1 MKTKN
6 ASLDWLCNPEIFQVN
21 REPAHSDHNFTLYGQ
36 ESRQYLNGTW
46 KFSYASCPAER
57 KKDFYQRDFDIEAL
71 DNIEVPGHIQL
82 QGYGRPQYV
91 NVMYP
96 WDGQQKAQAPEVPMD
111 VNPVGSYVKDIIFD
125 KNIMS
130 GKRQYIS
137 FQGVETAF
145 YLYINGQ
152 FVGYAEDSFTPSE
165 FDITEYITE
174 NVNRIGVEV
183 YQRSSAS
190 WLEDQDFFRFSGIFR
205 DVFVYA
211 VPEAHIR
218 DIFVHTS
225 LSEEYK
231 DCELKLDTKIDCH
244 SEEKDFSASLVLKD
258 KEGTSVISAENL
270 ALSELSEA
278 AYLIE
283 AAHLWSAENPYLYTL
298 IITIKKQSDEIEKI
312 TQKIGMRKFEMKQ
325 GLMLINGKRI
335 EFNGVNRHEFNCHK
349 GRAVTKED
357 MLWDI
362 RFMKQHNI
370 NAVRTCHYPDAS
382 LWYDLCDEYGIYMI
396 GETNLETHGTW
407 TIHGKDPLE
416 TCIPG
421 NRPEWQEAVLD
432 RANSMLQR
440 DKNHP
445 AILIWSCGNE
455 SFGGENI
462 YKMSQLFR
470 EKDPSRLVHYEG
482 IYHDRR
488 YPDTSDMESQMYT
501 RPWDIEE
508 YLNNNP
514 KKPFICCEYMH
525 AMGNSCGGIKDYT
538 DLLDKYPM
546 YQGAF
551 IWDYIDQALY
561 KKLPDGSEV
570 LCYGGDFDEVP
581 DDGNFCG
588 DGIVRADRQPYA
600 KAAEVKFVYQQIK
613 LEPDFQGVRIR
624 NKRLFEDTKDLLLK
638 IEVLKN
644 GKVIKTLE
652 KEIIVEPLSESYFK
666 INLEDDI
673 KEAGE
678 YFVQAFLVLK
688 QDTLWAE
695 AGYELMSGRSE
706 PKIVQEKE
714 DLKDTKALSSSF
726 MKNGIFVVNGDR
738 NVGIHGKH
746 FDITFSKGGGLI
758 SLQYKKKEMLA
769 EKPKLCFYR
778 ASTDNDRGCNYMFDS
793 GVWEFAERWQRCIA
807 FEMQETEQEITLN
820 YVYELP
826 IAEGGML
833 VVNDKRENK
842 RRKNNQTENEKKKD
856 DKKKEEATAENQGN
870 RRKGI
875 TVNVG
880 YTITS
885 NGRINVRLHYPGA
898 QGLPELPLFG
908 MQFVLKKEFNN
919 FKYYGIGPW
928 ENYCDRNH
936 GGKIGIFSGTAEK
949 NMEGYLKPQSCG
961 NRTETRWMETND
973 GQTTLRFS
981 AGNGEKPFQFT
992 VLPYNE
998 TELETAAHYEN
1009 LPAVQY
1015 TYVKILPVHM
1025 GVGGDDS
1032 WGSQVREN
1040 CRIQSNQKIEYCF
1053 DMQMK

>member
-1 MKTKN
+1 MTTEN
-6 ASLDWLCNPEIFQVN
+6 ASPDWLCNPEIFQVN
-21 REPAHSDHNFTLYGQ
+21 REPAHSDHKFTLYGQ
-36 ESRQYLNGTW
+36 NSRQSLNGTW
-46 KFSYASCPAER
+46 KFAYADCPAKR
-57 KKDFYQRDFDIEAL
+57 QKDFYKWEFDIEGL
-71 DNIEVPGHIQL
+71 DNIQVPGHIQL

-96 WDGQQKAQAPEVPMD
+96 WDGQQEAQAPKIPMD
-111 VNPVGSYVKDIIFD
+111 ANPVGSYVRDIVFD
-125 KNIMS
+125 KNILS

-145 YLYINGQ
+145 YLYINEK

-174 NVNRIGVEV
+174 GVNRIGVEV

-218 DIFVHTS
+218 DLFVHTN
-225 LSEEYK
+225 LSDDYK
-231 DCELKLDTKIDCH
+231 DCELKLDTKIDCYG
-244 SEEKDFSASLVLKD
+244 EEKDFSASLLLKD
-258 KEGTSVISAENL
+258 KEGKCIVSAEKL
-270 ALSELSEA
+270 TLSELPKAS
-278 AYLIE
+278 YLIE
-283 AAHLWSAENPYLYTL
+283 NAHLWSAENPYLYTC
-298 IITIKKQSDEIEKI
+298 IITIKEQEHEIERI
-312 TQKIGMRKFEMKQ
+312 IQKIGMRKFEMKQ

-335 EFNGVNRHEFNCHK
+335 EFNGVNRHEFNCRT
-349 GRAVTKED
+349 GRVVTKED

-382 LWYDLCDEYGIYMI
+382 YWYDLCDEYGIYMI

-407 TIHGKDPLE
+407 TISGKEPLE

-421 NRPEWQEAVLD
+421 NRPEWREAVLD

-445 AILIWSCGNE
+445 AVLIWSCGNE

-462 YKMSQLFR
+462 YEMSQLFR
-470 EKDPSRLVHYEG
+470 KTDPSRLVHYEG

-538 DLLDKYPM
+538 DLLDRYPM

-561 KKLPDGSEV
+561 KKLEDGSEV

-600 KAAEVKFVYQQIK
+600 KAAEVKFVYQQVK
-613 LEPDFQGVRIR
+613 LEPDFGGVKII
-624 NKRLFEDTKDLLLK
+624 NKRLFEDTSDLLLRVE
-638 IEVLKN
+638 ILKD
-644 GKVIKTLE
+644 GEVIKTFE
-652 KEIIVEPLSESYFK
+652 MEAVVEPLSEKYFE
-666 INLEDDI
+666 IEMESFF
-673 KEAGE
+673 KESGE
-678 YFVQAFLVLK
+678 YFVQAFFVLK
-688 QDTLWAE
+688 KAVLWAE
-695 AGYELMSGRSE
+695 AGYELMFGRSG
-706 PKIVQEKE
+706 PRRIQEKRHVQKNE
-714 DLKDTKALSSSF
+714 VPCSSF
-726 MKNGIFVVNGDR
+726 AQNGVSVIKGNS
-738 NVGIHGKH
+738 NIGIHGKY
-746 FDITFSKGGGLI
+746 FDIDFSKKGGGLI
-758 SLQYKKKEMLA
+758 SLRYKKKEILA
-769 EKPKLCFYR
+769 KRPELCFYR
-778 ASTDNDRGCNYMFDS
+778 ASTDNDRGCDYMFDS
-793 GVWEFAERWQRCIA
+793 GVWEFVQRWQKCTG
-807 FEMQETEQEITLN
+807 FEAEESDAEITIK
-820 YVYELP
+820 YTYELP
-826 IAEGGML
+826 VAEGGML
-833 VVNDKRENK
+833 VVSDKREK
-842 RRKNNQTENEKKKD
+842 YSKIENS
-856 DKKKEEATAENQGN
+856 G
-870 RRKGI
+870 
-875 TVNVG
+875 
-880 YTITS
+880 
-885 NGRINVRLHYPGA
+885 NGRTGIIVDICYTVTPDGRISIRLNYPGA
-898 QGLPELPLFG
+898 KGLPELPLFG
-908 MQFVLKKEFNN
+908 MQFVLKKEFKN
-919 FKYYGIGPW
+919 FNYYGIGPE
-928 ENYCDRNH
+928 ENYSDRNH
-936 GGKIGIFSGTAEK
+936 GGRIGIFSGTADK

-961 NRTETRWMETND
+961 NRTETRWMKVGD
-973 GQTTLRFS
+973 GQSELCF
-981 AGNGEKPFQFT
+981 AAAEGEKPFQFT
-992 VLPYNE
+992 VLPYSE
-998 TELETAAHYEN
+998 TELETAAHSEN

-1015 TYVKILPVHM
+1015 TYVKILPAHM

-1040 CRIQSNQKIEYCF
+1040 YRVSSEQKIEYCF
-1053 DMQMK
+1053 EIKMK